1 MRPLAAFANKLRKVL
16 ATAVEFLFKGNS
28 ILAQAIVAAFWHMRD
43 PDPSSK
49 DAKARVGCK
58 KELDKQQRKPIEAFL
73 KEAEALILGPLDST
87 KALYQFSGA
96 LKCQFR
102 QRMLHDAECML
113 PSYNST
119 LPTGFECGQYLSLD
133 VGGSTLRVAVVEL
146 KGRGHGSNDQ
156 ASSRIVRM
164 RSYHIGPDIKALEGL
179 AFFDWMAARIS
190 ETIRKER
197 EQDGSLDASS
207 SSPILMGLSW
217 SFPLE

>member
-1 MRPLAAFANKLRKVL
+1 MRALASFANKLRNVFAAAIK
-16 ATAVEFLFKGNS
+16 FLFKGNT
-28 ILAQAIVAAFWHMRD
+28 ILIQAVLAAFWYTRD
-43 PDPSSK
+43 PDASSK
-49 DAKARVGCK
+49 DSKARVGCNK
-58 KELDKQQRKPIEAFL
+58 RGKQQRKTIEAFL
-73 KEAEALILGPLDST
+73 KEAETLILGPLDNT
-87 KALYQFSGA
+87 EALHQFSGA
-96 LKCQFR
+96 LKRQFQ

-133 VGGSTLRVAVVEL
+133 VGGSTLRVAMVEL
-146 KGRGHGSNDQ
+146 KGRGHASNDQ

-179 AFFDWMAARIS
+179 AFFNWMAARIS
-190 ETIRKER
+190 ETIRDER
-197 EQDGSLDASS
+197 EQGESLEASS